1 MAASHM
7 PTEKGLRLSGMNKS
21 AENRLTTICGEIS
34 MLEDLL
40 KRQVPKPVQ
49 TKMNGFRMT
58 FYYCPNCN
66 REFRGYGPDIR
77 PKYCDM
83 CGQAV
88 KWNV

>member
-1 MAASHM
+1 MTNQDA
-7 PTEKGLRLSGMNKS
+7 KWLN
-21 AENRLTTICGEIS
+21 TICDKIS
-34 MLEDLL
+34 DLL

-66 REFRGYGPDIR
+66 REFRGYEPDQR

-88 KWNV
+88 KWNG